1 MPAFTKL
8 FIDANVLVSV
18 LNQEQPLF
26 LYSSRLLSIPF
37 FNNKYKLY
45 TTPISL
51 AIAFYF
57 ASKKCGEKKAKEK
70 IMLLCEKINILN
82 VTKQEV
88 IECLSNIK
96 IHDVEDG
103 LQYYA
108 AYNQKCDFIITENK
122 KDFYFSVIQIASCQE
137 FFENYYQ

>member
-1 MPAFTKL
+1 MPAYTKL

-26 LYSSRLLSIPF
+26 LYSSRLLSIPS

-57 ASKKCGEKKAKEK
+57 AAKKCGEKRAKEK
-70 IMLLCEKINILN
+70 ISLLCQHINILN

-88 IECLSNIK
+88 IDCLSNKK

-108 AYNQKCDFIITENK
+108 ALNQKCDYIITENK
-122 KDFYFSVIQIASCQE
+122 NDFYYSTIRVASCEE
-137 FFENYYQ
+137 FFKIYW

>member
-18 LNQEQPLF
+18 LNQEQPIF
-26 LYSSRLLSIPF
+26 IYSSRIMSIPS

-45 TTPISL
+45 TTPISI

-57 ASKKCGEKKAKEK
+57 SAKKSGEKRAKEK
-70 IMLLCEKINILN
+70 IKLLCEHINILN
-82 VTKQEV
+82 VSKHELMA
-88 IECLSNIK
+88 CLTNKK
-96 IHDVEDG
+96 IQDVEDG

-108 AYNQKCDFIITENK
+108 ALNQKCDFIITENK
-122 KDFYFSVIQIASCQE
+122 QDFYYSSIQVASCEE
-137 FFENYYQ
+137 FLELHW